1 MSPTSV
7 SVCFGKTFVVT
18 GKFSQP
24 RSYYEELITNR
35 GGKLAG
41 SVSKKTDY
49 LLTDDPNSGSSK
61 AVKARELG
69 IPVLSETEFMAKVGD

>member
-1 MSPTSV
+1 MDESNF
-7 SVCFGKTFVVT
+7 CFGKTFVVT

-61 AVKARELG
+61 AVKAWELG
-69 IPVLSETEFMAKVGD
+69 IPVLSEAEFMAKVGD